1 MKKRILPLL
10 VVSAL
15 SLGIGVTTLTS
26 CDVEIPVE
34 AGPDFT
40 DSKPVSVVSIEKTGT
55 SGLVDTYTITYS
67 DGTTSKFTVTN
78 GADGEKGE
86 TGATGAQGIQGQPGQ
101 DGHTPVI
108 TIGAN
113 GHWFIDGVDSNV
125 SAEGAKGETG
135 PQGPAGDKGDTGA
148 TGPQGPAGEK
158 GDTGEQ
164 GEPGTPGSSF
174 LSGLTNPSDSEG
186 RDGDTYLNITT
197 GDIFKKNDGFWEKMG
212 NMKGGDSTSS
222 TFLSGDRTPTAD
234 EGKDGDVY
242 LNTLT
247 KEMYVKVNGVWVLQ
261 GYLNGVPGEGES
273 HIHNFSDYT
282 VVDDEDGINVD
293 IVKKC
298 HYCDEVDAS
307 TIFAQREKVVF
318 ATLVPSTENTGS
330 QYFELGED
338 GWYTSTNHAGNS
350 SAYLYLKV
358 ETGGTLK
365 FDYNVSSESSNYD
378 YLYVGIVGNGSYILK
393 EGGYVTNT
401 SDDVGKSGTK
411 ELEVTAGQEIYFQ
424 YRKDSSGD
432 RGRDEAKFKI
442 TGGTTQYNVMSFQN
456 VSGTV
461 EETPTPM
468 FIENGSLIGE
478 LPTLTKPNDK
488 EYFGGWYVDPT
499 LTTPITTATSFEGD
513 VVAYAKWL
521 EPVYIT
527 CDLNY
532 GGQSATKAMYK
543 YRPGDTPVVGE
554 AGIQSPTREGY
565 IFYGW
570 YTDRALTTPYEPGAI
585 EEDTT
590 IYARWIKEEDAHTL
604 YGTYTG
610 VRFSNTYESLSTYS
624 TTLNVDAL
632 GKYTLNPGR
641 SDEKSGQVS
650 ETVIEGTAEFTAEGM
665 SNIVDCG
672 DYLIFHEASTYT
684 AYKYTY
690 IVAKTGV
697 TGNKIAQVRVNDK
710 DDAITLVDVTV
721 NGTSHTIAFDNKL
734 GTVRTITQDVSVSDF
749 NGNIVAI
756 NEIKNTPAVKITKGE
771 ETLYSLTAKGV
782 DDSKYAFS
790 STENDGLA
798 GIYTNGDSYVNLSGA
813 GLMKFKNLPTVKDT
827 TTSSET
833 VSSTTKYTVD
843 EVDTNVIYVSYGS
856 SSSSTAIRAKITL
869 NLEDH
874 TFTTSAWQHTVTF
887 DYNYIEEGE
896 TESKK
901 IEATG
906 YHGVSLW
913 FSSVKNEK
921 DERIDEITREGYIFD
936 GWYDNPECTGSEVR
950 SSVSNT
956 EDTVLYAKWVVPV
969 TITIHANN
977 GTEDTVLTG
986 KPEGFVTGLSN
997 PTREGFVF
1005 AGWYTDEA
1013 CTAAWNKNFGTEN
1026 IDVYAKWVEAFD
1038 YSEYVGSYKGGEIW
1052 STDKNKDR
1060 SNAYQTIS
1068 SDGSFTGTRW
1078 TNTFSG
1084 SYLLNSNVVKLSDS
1098 KEIYLGQFDDGRK
1111 FMVMNYYY
1119 NTSSGNPISED
1130 NYVQI
1135 KVETGETISAL
1146 TQTMLYS
1153 NNSEKIFAVKFSITN
1168 SGVQTEYNMVI
1179 DSKTDK
1185 VYTDVT
1191 YIINNEIG
1199 TFADL
1204 YNGSSYAD
1212 TIVIKKGEEQLYSF
1226 NGGGSSLTP
1235 AE

>member
-67 DGTTSKFTVTN
+67 DGTTSTFTVTN

-86 TGATGAQGIQGQPGQ
+86 TGATGAQGIQGQPGK

-125 SAEGAKGETG
+125 SAEGSKGETG

-158 GDTGEQ
+158 GETGEQ

-174 LSGLTNPSDSEG
+174 LSGLTNPSDLEG

-197 GDIFKKNDGFWEKMG
+197 GDIFKKTDGFWEKMG

-307 TIFAQREKVVF
+307 TIFAQREKVTF

-358 ETGGTLK
+358 ETSGTLK

-543 YRPGDTPVVGE
+543 YRPGETPVVGE
-554 AGIQSPTREGY
+554 TGIQSPTREGY

-665 SNIVDCG
+665 SNIIDCG

-684 AYKYTY
+684 PYKYTY

-697 TGNKIAQVRVNDK
+697 TGNKISQVRVNDK

-734 GTVRTITQDVSVSDF
+734 GTVRTITQDVGVSDF
-749 NGNIVAI
+749 NGNTVAI

-856 SSSSTAIRAKITL
+856 STSSTAIRAKITL

-986 KPEGFVTGLSN
+986 KPESFVTGLSN
-997 PTREGFVF
+997 PTREGYIFD
-1005 AGWYTDEA
+1005 GWYTDEA
-1013 CTAAWNKNFGTEN
+1013 CTTTWNKYYGTEN
-1026 IDVYAKWVEAFD
+1026 INVYAKWVEPWN
-1038 YSEYVGSYKGGEIW
+1038 YSSYVGTYKGAEVW
-1052 STDKNKDR
+1052 S
-1060 SNAYQTIS
+1060 SNTNSTPSVSYTVKIS
-1068 SDGSFTGTRW
+1068 E
-1078 TNTFSG
+1078 SG
-1084 SYLLNSNVVKLSDS
+1084 SYSGRGTADLNNAVR
-1098 KEIYLGQFDDGRK
+1098 KENGQVSLNNSYKMAAVEASDGRK
-1111 FMVMNYYY
+1111 FLATHWNGFNSSFVSTDIALYTQVFANETVTVKYTAIVASKSWACEVTVANSDTGTSTVY
-1119 NTSSGNPISED
+1119 NLFADST
-1130 NYVQI
+1130 
-1135 KVETGETISAL
+1135 
-1146 TQTMLYS
+1146 TQLLHVDV
-1153 NNSEKIFAVKFSITN
+1153 NF
-1168 SGVQTEYNMVI
+1168 VI
-1179 DSKTDK
+1179 DGVENSPLSS
-1185 VYTDVT
+1185 
-1191 YIINNEIG
+1191 I
-1199 TFADL
+1199 
-1204 YNGSSYAD
+1204 YNGSYAES
-1212 TIVIKKGEEQLYSF
+1212 IVIKKGEETVYS
-1226 NGGGSSLTP
+1226 NQ
-1235 AE
+1235 

>member
-67 DGTTSKFTVTN
+67 DGTTSTFTVTN

-135 PQGPAGDKGDTGA
+135 PQGPAG
-148 TGPQGPAGEK
+148 EK
-158 GDTGEQ
+158 GETGEQ

-197 GDIFKKNDGFWEKMG
+197 GDIFKKTDGFWEKMG
-212 NMKGGDSTSS
+212 NMKGGDSSSS

-307 TIFAQREKVVF
+307 TIFAQREKVTF

-358 ETGGTLK
+358 ETSGTLK

-543 YRPGDTPVVGE
+543 YRPGETPVVGE
-554 AGIQSPTREGY
+554 TGIQSPTREGY

-570 YTDRALTTPYEPGAI
+570 YTDRALTTPYLPGAI

-590 IYARWIKEEDAHTL
+590 IYARWVKEDDAHTL

-665 SNIVDCG
+665 SNIIDCG

-721 NGTSHTIAFDNKL
+721 NGTSHIIAFDNKL
-734 GTVRTITQDVSVSDF
+734 GTVRTITQDVGVSDF
-749 NGNIVAI
+749 NGNTVAI

-771 ETLYSLTAKGV
+771 ETLYSLTAKVV

-921 DERIDEITREGYIFD
+921 DEKIDEITREGYIFD
-936 GWYDNPECTGSEVR
+936 GWYDNPECSGNEVR
-950 SSVSNT
+950 SSVSNN

-986 KPEGFVTGLSN
+986 KPEGYVTGLSN

-1084 SYLLNSNVVKLSDS
+1084 SYSLNSNVVKLSDS

-1111 FMVMNYYY
+1111 FMVMNYNY

>member
-67 DGTTSKFTVTN
+67 DGTTSTFTVTN

-86 TGATGAQGIQGQPGQ
+86 TGATGAQGIQGQPGE

-125 SAEGAKGETG
+125 SAEGSKGETG

-174 LSGLTNPSDSEG
+174 LSGLTNPSDLEG

-197 GDIFKKNDGFWEKMG
+197 GDIFKKTDGFWEKMG

-307 TIFAQREKVVF
+307 TIFAQREKVTF

-358 ETGGTLK
+358 ETSGTLK

-378 YLYVGIVGNGSYILK
+378 YFYVGIVGNGSYILK

-499 LTTPITTATSFEGD
+499 LTTPITTATIFEGD

-554 AGIQSPTREGY
+554 TGIQSPTREGY

-665 SNIVDCG
+665 SNIIDCG

-710 DDAITLVDVTV
+710 DDAITLVDITV
-721 NGTSHTIAFDNKL
+721 NGTSHIIAFDNKL

-749 NGNIVAI
+749 NGNTVAI

-856 SSSSTAIRAKITL
+856 STSSTAIRAKITL

-901 IEATG
+901 ISATG

-969 TITIHANN
+969 TVTLHANN
-977 GTEDTVLTG
+977 GTEDVVITDKPGTYCTG
-986 KPEGFVTGLSN
+986 ITKPTKEGFI
-997 PTREGFVF
+997 F
-1005 AGWYTDEA
+1005 AGWYTDSEF
-1013 CTAAWNKNFGTEN
+1013 TNSWDNYSGTSN
-1026 IDVYAKWVEAFD
+1026 IDVYAKWVAAFD
-1038 YSEYVGSYKGGEIW
+1038 YSEYVGTYKGANIYSNDKSKGRTASVSHKIEESGKISGSRW
-1052 STDKNKDR
+1052 STTFAG
-1060 SNAYQTIS
+1060 AYEVS
-1068 SDGSFTGTRW
+1068 EH
-1078 TNTFSG
+1078 N
-1084 SYLLNSNVVKLSDS
+1084 LKLSDG
-1098 KEIYLGQFDDGRK
+1098 KTLYFGNFDDGRK
-1111 FMVMNYYY
+1111 FMVLNY
-1119 NTSSGNPISED
+1119 NISASED
-1130 NYVQI
+1130 PIKDDIYLQVKTENNESFVNNYMYQTYLFGS
-1135 KVETGETISAL
+1135 KVW
-1146 TQTMLYS
+1146 
-1153 NNSEKIFAVKFSITN
+1153 AVKFTIKLGDTE
-1168 SGVQTEYNMVI
+1168 TEYNLVI
-1179 DSKTDK
+1179 DAETNE
-1185 VYTDVT
+1185 VFTDVT
-1191 YIINNEIG
+1191 YVINGEVG
-1199 TFADL
+1199 SYDDL
-1204 YNGSSYAD
+1204 YSGSKYAD
-1212 TIVIKKGEEQLYSF
+1212 SIVIKKGEETLYTLV
-1226 NGGGSSLTP
+1226 GGSSISKV
-1235 AE
+1235 E

>member
-34 AGPDFT
+34 TGPDFT

-67 DGTTSKFTVTN
+67 DGTTSTFTVTN

-135 PQGPAGDKGDTGA
+135 PQGPAG
-148 TGPQGPAGEK
+148 EK

-174 LSGLTNPSDSEG
+174 LSGLTNPSDLEG

-197 GDIFKKNDGFWEKMG
+197 GDIFKKTDGFWEKMG

-307 TIFAQREKVVF
+307 TIFAQREKVTF

-338 GWYTSTNHAGNS
+338 GWYISTNHAGNS

-554 AGIQSPTREGY
+554 TGIQSPTREGY

-665 SNIVDCG
+665 SNIIDCG

-721 NGTSHTIAFDNKL
+721 NETSHIIAFDNKL
-734 GTVRTITQDVSVSDF
+734 GTVRTITQDVGVSDF
-749 NGNIVAI
+749 NGNTVAI

-936 GWYDNPECTGSEVR
+936 GWYDNPECSGNEVR

-986 KPEGFVTGLSN
+986 KPEGHVTGLSN

-1026 IDVYAKWVEAFD
+1026 IDVYAKWVAAFD
-1038 YSEYVGSYKGGEIW
+1038 YSEYVGTYKGANIYSNGKPTSRTA
-1052 STDKNKDR
+1052 STTHTIDETGKLSGSRWN
-1060 SNAYQTIS
+1060 STFVGAYETSENILQL
-1068 SDGSFTGTRW
+1068 SDGKTLYYG
-1078 TNTFSG
+1078 N
-1084 SYLLNSNVVKLSDS
+1084 
-1098 KEIYLGQFDDGRK
+1098 FDDGRK
-1111 FMVMNYYY
+1111 FMVFNYA
-1119 NTSSGNPISED
+1119 TSASTDPIKDDIYLQVKMED
-1130 NYVQI
+1130 GESFVNSNMYQTYLFGS
-1135 KVETGETISAL
+1135 KVW
-1146 TQTMLYS
+1146 
-1153 NNSEKIFAVKFSITN
+1153 AVKFTIKLGDTE
-1168 SGVQTEYNMVI
+1168 TEYNLVI
-1179 DSKTDK
+1179 DGETNE
-1185 VYTDVT
+1185 VFTDVT
-1191 YIINNEIG
+1191 YVINGEVG
-1199 TFADL
+1199 SYDGL
-1204 YNGSSYAD
+1204 YSGSSCPD
-1212 TIVIKKGEEQLYSF
+1212 SIVIKKGEETLYTLA
-1226 NGGGSSLTP
+1226 GGSSITKV
-1235 AE
+1235 E

>member
-67 DGTTSKFTVTN
+67 DGTTSTFTVTN

-197 GDIFKKNDGFWEKMG
+197 GDIFKKTDGFWEKMG

-307 TIFAQREKVVF
+307 TIFAQREKVTF

-543 YRPGDTPVVGE
+543 YRPGETPVVGE
-554 AGIQSPTREGY
+554 TGIQSPTREGY

-570 YTDRALTTPYEPGAI
+570 YTDRALTTPYVPGAI

-665 SNIVDCG
+665 SNIIDCG

-684 AYKYTY
+684 PYKYTY

-697 TGNKIAQVRVNDK
+697 TGNKISQVRVNDK

-734 GTVRTITQDVSVSDF
+734 GTVRTITQDVGVSDF
-749 NGNIVAI
+749 NGNTVAI

-856 SSSSTAIRAKITL
+856 STSSTAIRAKITL

-977 GTEDTVLTG
+977 DTEDTVLTG
-986 KPEGFVTGLSN
+986 KPESYVTGLSN
-997 PTREGFVF
+997 PTREGYIFD
-1005 AGWYTDEA
+1005 GWYTDEA
-1013 CTAAWNKNFGTEN
+1013 CTTTWNKYYGTEN
-1026 IDVYAKWVEAFD
+1026 INVYAKWVEPWN
-1038 YSEYVGSYKGGEIW
+1038 YSSYVGTYKGAEVW
-1052 STDKNKDR
+1052 SSDKNKTP
-1060 SNAYQTIS
+1060 SVSYTVTIS
-1068 SDGSFTGTRW
+1068 E
-1078 TNTFSG
+1078 SG
-1084 SYLLNSNVVKLSDS
+1084 SYSGRGTADLNNAVR
-1098 KEIYLGQFDDGRK
+1098 KENGQVSLNNGYKMAAVEASDGRK
-1111 FMVMNYYY
+1111 FLVTHWNGFNSSFVSTDIALYTQVFANETVTVKYTAIVASKSWACEVTVA
-1119 NTSSGNPISED
+1119 NSDTGTSTVYKLFADS
-1130 NYVQI
+1130 
-1135 KVETGETISAL
+1135 T
-1146 TQTMLYS
+1146 TQLLHVDV
-1153 NNSEKIFAVKFSITN
+1153 NF
-1168 SGVQTEYNMVI
+1168 VI
-1179 DSKTDK
+1179 DGVENSPLSS
-1185 VYTDVT
+1185 
-1191 YIINNEIG
+1191 I
-1199 TFADL
+1199 
-1204 YNGSSYAD
+1204 YNGSYAES
-1212 TIVIKKGEEQLYSF
+1212 IVIKKGEETVYS
-1226 NGGGSSLTP
+1226 NQ
-1235 AE
+1235 

>member
-86 TGATGAQGIQGQPGQ
+86 PGATGAQGIQGQPGQ

-135 PQGPAGDKGDTGA
+135 PQGPAGDKGDTAA
-148 TGPQGPAGEK
+148 TGPQGPAGDK

-197 GDIFKKNDGFWEKMG
+197 GDIFKKTDGFWEKMG
-212 NMKGGDSTSS
+212 NMEGGDSSSS

-307 TIFAQREKVVF
+307 TIFAQKEKVVF

-330 QYFELGED
+330 QGFVLDED
-338 GWYTSTNHAGNS
+338 GWYTSTNHNGS
-350 SAYLYLKV
+350 SSSYLYLKA
-358 ETGGTLK
+358 ETSGTLK
-365 FDYNVSSESSNYD
+365 FEYNVSSESERWD
-378 YLYVGIVGNGSYILK
+378 YFLVSHVGVSANILK
-393 EGGYVTNT
+393 DGGYVTNT
-401 SDDVGKSGTK
+401 SDDVGKSGVIEC
-411 ELEVTAGQEIYFQ
+411 ELEAGDEIYFQ
-424 YRKDSSGD
+424 YTKDGSGD
-432 RGRDEAKFKI
+432 KGRDEAKFRI
-442 TGGTTQYNVMSFQN
+442 IGGTTQYNVMSFQN

-468 FIENGSLIGE
+468 FIENGSLVGE
-478 LPTLTKPNDK
+478 LPTLTKPNDN

-499 LTTPITTATSFEGD
+499 LTTPITTTTNFTGD

-543 YRPGDTPVVGE
+543 YRPGETPVVGE
-554 AGIQSPTREGY
+554 TGIQSPTREGY

-610 VRFSNTYESLSTYS
+610 VRFSNTYETLYTSD
-624 TTLNVDAL
+624 TTLKVDAL

-641 SDEKSGQVS
+641 NGEKSGQVS
-650 ETVIEGTAEFTAEGM
+650 ENVIEGTAEFTAEGM

-684 AYKYTY
+684 DYKYTY

-697 TGNKIAQVRVNDK
+697 TGNKIAQVRVNNK

-749 NGNIVAI
+749 NGNTLAI
-756 NEIKNTPAVKITKGE
+756 NEIRNTPAVKITKGE

-782 DDSKYAFS
+782 DNSKYAFS

-798 GIYTNGDSYVNLSGA
+798 GTYTNGDSYIDLSGA
-813 GLMKFKNLPTVKDT
+813 GLLQFKDLPTIKDT

-833 VSSTTKYTVD
+833 VSSTTTYTVD
-843 EVDTNVIYVSYGS
+843 EVNTNVIYISYGT
-856 SSSSTAIRAKITL
+856 SSSTAIRTVITL
-869 NLEDH
+869 NLENH
-874 TFTTSAWQHTVTF
+874 TFTTAAWEHTVTF
-887 DYNYIEEGE
+887 DYNYIAEGE

-901 IEATG
+901 VEATG
-906 YHGVSLW
+906 YHGVTLW
-913 FSSVKNEK
+913 FSSVRNEA

-956 EDTVLYAKWVVPV
+956 EDTTLYAKWVVPV
-969 TITIHANN
+969 TVTLHANN
-977 GTEDTVLTG
+977 GTEDVVITDKPGSYCTG
-986 KPEGFVTGLSN
+986 ITKPTKEGFIFG
-997 PTREGFVF
+997 
-1005 AGWYTDEA
+1005 GWYTDSEFTNSWDNYA
-1013 CTAAWNKNFGTEN
+1013 GTSN
-1026 IDVYAKWVEAFD
+1026 IDVYAKWVQAFD
-1038 YSEYVGSYKGGEIW
+1038 YNGYIGTYKGANIY
-1052 STDKNKDR
+1052 SNDKSKGR
-1060 SNAYQTIS
+1060 TASVSHKIEES
-1068 SDGSFTGTRW
+1068 GKI
-1078 TNTFSG
+1078 SG
-1084 SYLLNSNVVKLSDS
+1084 SRWSSTFAGAYEVSEHNLKLSDG
-1098 KEIYLGQFDDGRK
+1098 KTLYFGNFDDGRK
-1111 FMVMNYYY
+1111 FMVLNY
-1119 NTSSGNPISED
+1119 NISASED
-1130 NYVQI
+1130 PIKDDIYLQVKTENNETFVNNYMYQTYLFGS
-1135 KVETGETISAL
+1135 KVW
-1146 TQTMLYS
+1146 
-1153 NNSEKIFAVKFSITN
+1153 AVKFTIKLGDTE
-1168 SGVQTEYNMVI
+1168 TEYNLVI
-1179 DSKTDK
+1179 DAETNK
-1185 VYTDVT
+1185 VFTDVT
-1191 YIINNEIG
+1191 YVINGEVGSYDN
-1199 TFADL
+1199 L
-1204 YNGSSYAD
+1204 YSGSKYAD
-1212 TIVIKKGEEQLYSF
+1212 SIVIKKGEETLYTLV
-1226 NGGGSSLTP
+1226 GGNSISKV
-1235 AE
+1235 E

>member
-67 DGTTSKFTVTN
+67 DGTTSTFTVTN

-197 GDIFKKNDGFWEKMG
+197 GDIFKKTDGFWEKMG
-212 NMKGGDSTSS
+212 NMKGGDSSSS

-307 TIFAQREKVVF
+307 TIFAQKEKVVF

-330 QYFELGED
+330 QGFVLDED
-338 GWYTSTNHAGNS
+338 GWYTSTNHNGS
-350 SAYLYLKV
+350 SSSYLYLKA
-358 ETGGTLK
+358 ETSGTLK
-365 FDYNVSSESSNYD
+365 FEYNVSSESERWD
-378 YLYVGIVGNGSYILK
+378 YFLVSHVGVSANILK
-393 EGGYVTNT
+393 DGGFVTNT
-401 SDDVGKSGTK
+401 SDDVGKSGVIEC
-411 ELEVTAGQEIYFQ
+411 ELEAGDEIYFQ
-424 YRKDSSGD
+424 YTKDGSGD
-432 RGRDEAKFKI
+432 KGRDEAKFRI
-442 TGGTTQYNVMSFQN
+442 IGGTTQYNVMSFQN

-468 FIENGSLIGE
+468 FIENGSLVGE

-488 EYFGGWYVDPT
+488 EYFGGWYIDPT
-499 LTTPITTATSFEGD
+499 LTTPITTTTNFTGD

-554 AGIQSPTREGY
+554 TGIQSPTREGY

-665 SNIVDCG
+665 SNIIDCG

-684 AYKYTY
+684 DYKYTY

-721 NGTSHTIAFDNKL
+721 NGTSHIIAFDNKL

-749 NGNIVAI
+749 NGNTVAI

-843 EVDTNVIYVSYGS
+843 EVNTNVIYVSYGS

-986 KPEGFVTGLSN
+986 KPESYVTGLSN
-997 PTREGFVF
+997 PTREGYIFD
-1005 AGWYTDEA
+1005 GWYTDEA
-1013 CTAAWNKNFGTEN
+1013 FTTTWNKYYGTEN
-1026 IDVYAKWVEAFD
+1026 INVYAKWVEPWN
-1038 YSEYVGSYKGGEIW
+1038 YSSYVGTYKGAEVW
-1052 STDKNKDR
+1052 SSDKNKTP
-1060 SNAYQTIS
+1060 SVSYTVTIS
-1068 SDGSFTGTRW
+1068 E
-1078 TNTFSG
+1078 SG
-1084 SYLLNSNVVKLSDS
+1084 SYSGRGTSDLNNAVR
-1098 KEIYLGQFDDGRK
+1098 KENGQVSLNNGYKMAAVEASDGRK
-1111 FMVMNYYY
+1111 FLVTHWNGFNSSFISTDIALYTQVFANETVSVKYTAIVAGKSWACEVTVA
-1119 NTSSGNPISED
+1119 NSDTGTSTVYKLFADS
-1130 NYVQI
+1130 
-1135 KVETGETISAL
+1135 T
-1146 TQTMLYS
+1146 TQLLHVDV
-1153 NNSEKIFAVKFSITN
+1153 NF
-1168 SGVQTEYNMVI
+1168 VI
-1179 DSKTDK
+1179 DGVENSPLSS
-1185 VYTDVT
+1185 
-1191 YIINNEIG
+1191 I
-1199 TFADL
+1199 
-1204 YNGSSYAD
+1204 YNGNYAES
-1212 TIVIKKGEEQLYSF
+1212 IVIKKGEETVYS
-1226 NGGGSSLTP
+1226 NQ
-1235 AE
+1235 

>member
-34 AGPDFT
+34 TGPDFT

-67 DGTTSKFTVTN
+67 DGTTSTFTVTN

-135 PQGPAGDKGDTGA
+135 PQGPAG
-148 TGPQGPAGEK
+148 EK

-174 LSGLTNPSDSEG
+174 LSGLTNPSDLEG

-197 GDIFKKNDGFWEKMG
+197 GDIFKKTDGFWEKMG

-307 TIFAQREKVVF
+307 TIFAQREKVTF

-338 GWYTSTNHAGNS
+338 GWYISTNHAGNS

-393 EGGYVTNT
+393 EGGYVKNT

-554 AGIQSPTREGY
+554 TGIQSPTREGY

-665 SNIVDCG
+665 SNIIDCG

-721 NGTSHTIAFDNKL
+721 NETSHIIAFDNKL
-734 GTVRTITQDVSVSDF
+734 GTVRTITQDVGVSDF
-749 NGNIVAI
+749 NGNTVAI

-936 GWYDNPECTGSEVR
+936 GWYDNPECSGNEVR

-986 KPEGFVTGLSN
+986 KPEGHVTGLSN

-1026 IDVYAKWVEAFD
+1026 IDVYAKWVAAFD
-1038 YSEYVGSYKGGEIW
+1038 YSEYVGTYKGANIYSNGKPTSRTA
-1052 STDKNKDR
+1052 STTHTIDETGKLSGSRWN
-1060 SNAYQTIS
+1060 STFVGAYETSENILQL
-1068 SDGSFTGTRW
+1068 SDGKTLYYG
-1078 TNTFSG
+1078 N
-1084 SYLLNSNVVKLSDS
+1084 
-1098 KEIYLGQFDDGRK
+1098 FDDGRK
-1111 FMVMNYYY
+1111 FMVFNYA
-1119 NTSSGNPISED
+1119 TSASTDPIKDDIYLQVKMED
-1130 NYVQI
+1130 GESFVNSNMYQTYLFGS
-1135 KVETGETISAL
+1135 KVW
-1146 TQTMLYS
+1146 
-1153 NNSEKIFAVKFSITN
+1153 AVKFTIKLGDTE
-1168 SGVQTEYNMVI
+1168 TEYNLVI
-1179 DSKTDK
+1179 DGETNE
-1185 VYTDVT
+1185 VFTDVT
-1191 YIINNEIG
+1191 YVINGEVG
-1199 TFADL
+1199 SYDGL
-1204 YNGSSYAD
+1204 YSGSSYPD
-1212 TIVIKKGEEQLYSF
+1212 SIVIKKGEETLYTLA
-1226 NGGGSSLTP
+1226 GGSSITKV
-1235 AE
+1235 E

>member
-15 SLGIGVTTLTS
+15 SLGIGITTLTS

-67 DGTTSKFTVTN
+67 DGTTSTFTVTN

-148 TGPQGPAGEK
+148 TGPQGPAGE
-158 GDTGEQ
+158 Q

-197 GDIFKKNDGFWEKMG
+197 GDIFKKTDGFWEKMG

-307 TIFAQREKVVF
+307 TVFGQREKVVF
-318 ATLVPSTENTGS
+318 ATLVPSTEHTGS
-330 QYFELGED
+330 QGFVLDED
-338 GWYTSTNHAGNS
+338 GWYTSTNHNGNS
-350 SAYLYLKV
+350 SSYLYLKA
-358 ETGGTLK
+358 ETSGTLK
-365 FDYNVSSESSNYD
+365 FEYNVSSESDRWD
-378 YLYVGIVGNGSYILK
+378 YFLVSHVGVSANILK
-393 EGGYVTNT
+393 DGGYVTNT
-401 SDDVGKSGTK
+401 SDDVGKSGVIEC
-411 ELEVTAGQEIYFQ
+411 ELEAGDEIYFQ
-424 YRKDSSGD
+424 YTKDGSGD
-432 RGRDEAKFKI
+432 KGRDEAKFRI
-442 TGGTTQYNVMSFQN
+442 IGGTTQYNVMSFQN

-468 FIENGSLIGE
+468 FIENGSLVGE

-499 LTTPITTATSFEGD
+499 LTTPITTTTNFTGD

-543 YRPGDTPVVGE
+543 YRPGETPVVGE
-554 AGIQSPTREGY
+554 TGIQSPTREGY

-665 SNIVDCG
+665 SNIIDCG

-721 NGTSHTIAFDNKL
+721 NGTSHIIAFDNKL

-749 NGNIVAI
+749 NGNTVAI

-986 KPEGFVTGLSN
+986 KPESYVTGLSN
-997 PTREGFVF
+997 PTREGYIFD
-1005 AGWYTDEA
+1005 GWYTDEA
-1013 CTAAWNKNFGTEN
+1013 CTTTWNKYYGTEN
-1026 IDVYAKWVEAFD
+1026 INVYAKWVEPWN
-1038 YSEYVGSYKGGEIW
+1038 YSSYVGTYKGAEVW
-1052 STDKNKDR
+1052 SSDKNKTP
-1060 SNAYQTIS
+1060 SVSYTVTIS
-1068 SDGSFTGTRW
+1068 E
-1078 TNTFSG
+1078 SG
-1084 SYLLNSNVVKLSDS
+1084 SYSGRGTSDLNNAVR
-1098 KEIYLGQFDDGRK
+1098 KENGQVSLNNSYKMSAVEASDGRK
-1111 FMVMNYYY
+1111 FLVTHWNGFNSSFVSTDIALYTQVFANETVTVKYTAIVASKSWACEVTVANSDTGTSTVY
-1119 NTSSGNPISED
+1119 NLFADST
-1130 NYVQI
+1130 
-1135 KVETGETISAL
+1135 
-1146 TQTMLYS
+1146 TQLLHVDV
-1153 NNSEKIFAVKFSITN
+1153 NF
-1168 SGVQTEYNMVI
+1168 VI
-1179 DSKTDK
+1179 DGVENSSLSS
-1185 VYTDVT
+1185 
-1191 YIINNEIG
+1191 I
-1199 TFADL
+1199 
-1204 YNGSSYAD
+1204 YNGSYAES
-1212 TIVIKKGEEQLYSF
+1212 IVIKKGEETVYS
-1226 NGGGSSLTP
+1226 NQ
-1235 AE
+1235 

>member
-34 AGPDFT
+34 TGPDFT

-67 DGTTSKFTVTN
+67 DGTTSTFTVTN

-125 SAEGAKGETG
+125 SAEGTKGE
-135 PQGPAGDKGDTGA
+135 

-174 LSGLTNPSDSEG
+174 LSGLTNPSDLEG

-197 GDIFKKNDGFWEKMG
+197 GDIFKKTDGFWEKMG

-307 TIFAQREKVVF
+307 TIFAQREKVTF

-338 GWYTSTNHAGNS
+338 GWYISTNHAGNS

-554 AGIQSPTREGY
+554 TGIQSPTREGY

-665 SNIVDCG
+665 SNIIDCG

-721 NGTSHTIAFDNKL
+721 NETSHIIAFDNKL
-734 GTVRTITQDVSVSDF
+734 GTVRTITQDVGVSDF
-749 NGNIVAI
+749 NGNTVAI

-843 EVDTNVIYVSYGS
+843 EVNTNVIYVSYGS

-936 GWYDNPECTGSEVR
+936 GWYDNPECTGSEVG

-956 EDTVLYAKWVVPV
+956 EDTTLYAKWVVPV
-969 TITIHANN
+969 TVTLHANN
-977 GTEDTVLTG
+977 GTEDVVITDKPGSYCTG
-986 KPEGFVTGLSN
+986 ITKPTKEA
-997 PTREGFVF
+997 FVF
-1005 AGWYTDEA
+1005 AGWYTDSEFTNSWDSYA
-1013 CTAAWNKNFGTEN
+1013 GETN
-1026 IDVYAKWVEAFD
+1026 IDVYAKWVAAFD
-1038 YSEYVGSYKGGEIW
+1038 YSEYVGTYKGANIYSNGKPTSRTA
-1052 STDKNKDR
+1052 STTHTIDETGKLSGSRWN
-1060 SNAYQTIS
+1060 STFVGAYETSENILQL
-1068 SDGSFTGTRW
+1068 SDGKTLYYG
-1078 TNTFSG
+1078 N
-1084 SYLLNSNVVKLSDS
+1084 
-1098 KEIYLGQFDDGRK
+1098 FDDGRK
-1111 FMVMNYYY
+1111 FMVFNYA
-1119 NTSSGNPISED
+1119 TSASTDPIKDDIYLQVKMED
-1130 NYVQI
+1130 GESFVNSNMYQTYLFGS
-1135 KVETGETISAL
+1135 KVW
-1146 TQTMLYS
+1146 
-1153 NNSEKIFAVKFSITN
+1153 AVKFTIKLGDTE
-1168 SGVQTEYNMVI
+1168 TEYNLVI
-1179 DSKTDK
+1179 DGETNE
-1185 VYTDVT
+1185 VFTDVT
-1191 YIINNEIG
+1191 YVINGEVG
-1199 TFADL
+1199 SYDGL
-1204 YNGSSYAD
+1204 YSGSSYPD
-1212 TIVIKKGEEQLYSF
+1212 SIVIKKGEETLYTLA
-1226 NGGGSSLTP
+1226 GGSSITKV
-1235 AE
+1235 E

>member
-34 AGPDFT
+34 TGPDFT

-67 DGTTSKFTVTN
+67 DGTTSTFTVTN

-135 PQGPAGDKGDTGA
+135 PQGPAG
-148 TGPQGPAGEK
+148 EK

-174 LSGLTNPSDSEG
+174 LSGLTNPSDLEG

-197 GDIFKKNDGFWEKMG
+197 GDIFKKTDGFWEKMG

-307 TIFAQREKVVF
+307 TIFAQREKVTF

-338 GWYTSTNHAGNS
+338 GWYISTNHAGNS

-393 EGGYVTNT
+393 EGGYVRNT

-554 AGIQSPTREGY
+554 TGIQSPTREGY

-665 SNIVDCG
+665 SNIIDCG

-721 NGTSHTIAFDNKL
+721 NETSHIIAFDNKL
-734 GTVRTITQDVSVSDF
+734 GTVRTITQDVGVSDF
-749 NGNIVAI
+749 NGNTVAI

-936 GWYDNPECTGSEVR
+936 GWYDNPECSGNEVR

-986 KPEGFVTGLSN
+986 KPEGHVTGLSN

-1026 IDVYAKWVEAFD
+1026 IDVYAKWVAAFD
-1038 YSEYVGSYKGGEIW
+1038 YSEYVGTYKGANIYSNGKPTSRTA
-1052 STDKNKDR
+1052 STTHTIDETGKLSGSRWN
-1060 SNAYQTIS
+1060 STFVGAYETSENILQL
-1068 SDGSFTGTRW
+1068 SDGKTLYYG
-1078 TNTFSG
+1078 N
-1084 SYLLNSNVVKLSDS
+1084 
-1098 KEIYLGQFDDGRK
+1098 FDDGRK
-1111 FMVMNYYY
+1111 FMVFNYA
-1119 NTSSGNPISED
+1119 TSASTDPIKDDIYLQVKMED
-1130 NYVQI
+1130 GESFVNSNMYQTYLFGS
-1135 KVETGETISAL
+1135 KVW
-1146 TQTMLYS
+1146 
-1153 NNSEKIFAVKFSITN
+1153 AVKFTIKLGDTE
-1168 SGVQTEYNMVI
+1168 TEYNLVI
-1179 DSKTDK
+1179 DGETNE
-1185 VYTDVT
+1185 VFTDVT
-1191 YIINNEIG
+1191 YVINGEVG
-1199 TFADL
+1199 SYDGL
-1204 YNGSSYAD
+1204 YSGSSYPD
-1212 TIVIKKGEEQLYSF
+1212 SIVIKKGEETLYTLA
-1226 NGGGSSLTP
+1226 GGSSITKV
-1235 AE
+1235 E

>member
-34 AGPDFT
+34 TGPDFT

-67 DGTTSKFTVTN
+67 DGTTSTFTVTN

-125 SAEGAKGETG
+125 SAEGTKGE
-135 PQGPAGDKGDTGA
+135 

-174 LSGLTNPSDSEG
+174 LSGLTNPSDLEG

-197 GDIFKKNDGFWEKMG
+197 GDIFKKTDGFWEKMG

-307 TIFAQREKVVF
+307 TIFAQREKVTF

-338 GWYTSTNHAGNS
+338 GWYISTNHAGNS

-554 AGIQSPTREGY
+554 TGIQSPTREGY

-665 SNIVDCG
+665 SNIIDCG

-721 NGTSHTIAFDNKL
+721 NETSHIIAFDNKL
-734 GTVRTITQDVSVSDF
+734 GTVRTITQDVGVSDF
-749 NGNIVAI
+749 NGNTVAI

-913 FSSVKNEK
+913 FSNVKNEK

-936 GWYDNPECTGSEVR
+936 GWYDNPECSGNEVR

-986 KPEGFVTGLSN
+986 KPEGYVTGLSN

-1111 FMVMNYYY
+1111 FMVMNYSY